1 MFASRILRY
10 HENVLKSNE
19 FREGIGYIGVLFQAV
34 KMLNHKVKL
43 IPVVNELINSVDYRK
58 ERFFDMGKLIGIMD
72 TIDSVSNKTE
82 QNFEDVYSMVYLIS
96 CKRKI
101 KSRQ

>member
-10 HENVLKSNE
+10 HENILKSNE

-43 IPVVNELINSVDYRK
+43 IPIVNELINSVDYKK
-58 ERFFDMGKLIGIMD
+58 ERFFDMSKLISILD
-72 TIDSVSNKTE
+72 TIDNVSNMTE
-82 QNFEDVYSMVYLIS
+82 TSFNDVYNILYLES
-96 CKRKI
+96 CRRKI
-101 KSRQ
+101 LYRQ